1 MTLIRWFIKYSMSIP
16 QPQDASIAEKL
27 ERVGIHKTEDLL
39 FKQSLHDLSEKS
51 KVPIEVGTD

>member
-1 MTLIRWFIKYSMSIP
+1 MSIP